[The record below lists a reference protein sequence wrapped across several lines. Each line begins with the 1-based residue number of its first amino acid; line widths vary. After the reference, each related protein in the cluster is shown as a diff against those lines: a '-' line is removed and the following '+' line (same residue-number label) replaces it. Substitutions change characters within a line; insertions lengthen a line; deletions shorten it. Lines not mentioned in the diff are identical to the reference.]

1 LSAAAA
7 GSPGVRIGGGERRG
21 LKLRVPAGIR
31 PTSGRLREA
40 LFDIWSW
47 RVAGCT
53 FLDLFAGSG
62 AVGIEA
68 ASRGAARVVLVEGDR
83 SVLTVLRSNQ
93 LRAGLPS
100 VEIVQADLPGGLER
114 SLPVASRF
122 DLIFADPPYGFD
134 ASRASLAAAARRLAD
149 GGEIAFERRWTD
161 PDPIPPD
168 GFLAVDSRRYGESG
182 LSFLRRIG

>member
-100 VEIVQADLPGGLER
+100 VEIVQADLPGG
-114 SLPVASRF
+114 
-122 DLIFADPPYGFD
+122 IFADPPYGFA